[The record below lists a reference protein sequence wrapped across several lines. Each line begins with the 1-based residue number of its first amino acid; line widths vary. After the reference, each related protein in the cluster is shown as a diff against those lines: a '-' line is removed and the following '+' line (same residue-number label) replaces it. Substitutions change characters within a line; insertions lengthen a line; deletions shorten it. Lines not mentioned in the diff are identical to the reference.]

1 MNGLQVNQLHAF
13 YGKSHVLRGIDLSV
27 APSEIVAVLG
37 RNGSGRSTLARALV
51 GQLPSSGSVVWNG
64 QALSGRKAFDIAQ
77 MGVGYLPESRDIFP
91 TLSAHQ
97 NLLLGLKTNTKNT
110 PLKNMPSSEALF
122 QKIYSLF
129 PKLKERQHALG
140 ASLSGG
146 EQQMLALA
154 RTLMGQPQLLVADE
168 PSEGL
173 APQMV
178 KTIAK
183 VLQDLAQSGV
193 AIVLMEQ
200 KLALALQIAHRAVVI
215 GHGQIVFDGTP
226 QALAAR
232 PAICQEWLGV

>member
-1 MNGLQVNQLHAF
+1 MNGLLVNQLHAF
-13 YGKSHVLRGIDLSV
+13 YGRSHVLRGIDLSV
-27 APSEIVAVLG
+27 APGEIVAVLG

-64 QALSGRKAFDIAQ
+64 QALNGRKAFDIAQ

-97 NLLLGLKTNTKNT
+97 NLLLGLKTNT
-110 PLKNMPSSEALF
+110 PSSEALF
-122 QKIYSLF
+122 QTVYGLF
-129 PKLKERQHALG
+129 PKLQERQHALG

-146 EQQMLALA
+146 EQQMLALG

-200 KLALALQIAHRAVVI
+200 KLALALQIANRAVVI

>member
-1 MNGLQVNQLHAF
+1 MNGLQGNQLHAF

-27 APSEIVAVLG
+27 APGEIVAVLG

-51 GQLPSSGSVVWNG
+51 GQLPCSGSVIWNG
-64 QALSGRKAFDIAQ
+64 QSLAGRKAFDIAQ

-97 NLLLGLKTNTKNT
+97 NLLLGLKKST
-110 PLKNMPSSEALF
+110 PLKNTPSSEALF
-122 QKIYSLF
+122 QKIYGLF
-129 PKLKERQHALG
+129 PKLQERQHALG

-146 EQQMLALA
+146 EQQMLALG

>member
-1 MNGLQVNQLHAF
+1 MNGLLVNQLHAF

-27 APSEIVAVLG
+27 SPGEIVAVLG

-51 GQLPSSGSVVWNG
+51 GQLPCSGSVVWNG
-64 QALSGRKAFDIAQ
+64 QALARRQAFDIAQ

-91 TLSAHQ
+91 TLSVHQ
-97 NLLLGLKTNTKNT
+97 NLLLGLKTNS
-110 PLKNMPSSEALF
+110 PSSEALF
-122 QKIYSLF
+122 QTVYCLF
-129 PKLKERQHALG
+129 PKLQERQHALG

-146 EQQMLALA
+146 EQQMLALG

-183 VLQDLAQSGV
+183 VLQDLAQSGLAMV
-193 AIVLMEQ
+193 VMEQ
-200 KLALALQIAHRAVVI
+200 KLALALHIAHRAVVI
-215 GHGQIVFDGTP
+215 GHGQVVFDGTP
-226 QALAAR
+226 QDLAAR

>member
-51 GQLPSSGSVVWNG
+51 GQLPCSGSVVWNG
-64 QALSGRKAFDIAQ
+64 QSLAGLKAFAIAQ
-77 MGVGYLPESRDIFP
+77 LGVGYLPESRDIFP

-110 PLKNMPSSEALF
+110 PSSEALF
-122 QKIYSLF
+122 QKMYGLF
-129 PKLKERQHALG
+129 PKLAERQHALG

-146 EQQMLALA
+146 EQQMLALG

-200 KLALALQIAHRAVVI
+200 KLALALQIANRAVVI

>member
-1 MNGLQVNQLHAF
+1 MNGLQVKQLHAF

-27 APSEIVAVLG
+27 APGEIVAVLG

-51 GQLPSSGSVVWNG
+51 GQLPSRGSVVWNG
-64 QALSGRKAFDIAQ
+64 QTLTGRKAFEIAQ
-77 MGVGYLPESRDIFP
+77 MDVGYLSESRDIFP

-110 PLKNMPSSEALF
+110 PSSEALF
-122 QKIYSLF
+122 QKAYGLF
-129 PKLKERQHALG
+129 PRLKERQNAMG

-215 GHGQIVFDGTP
+215 GHGQIVFDGNP

>member
-27 APSEIVAVLG
+27 APGEIVAVLG

-77 MGVGYLPESRDIFP
+77 LGVGYLPESRDIFP
-91 TLSAHQ
+91 MLSVHQ
-97 NLLLGLKTNTKNT
+97 NLLLGLKKNT
-110 PLKNMPSSEALF
+110 PLKNTQSSEALF

-129 PKLKERQHALG
+129 PKLQERQHALG

-146 EQQMLALA
+146 EQQMLALG

-183 VLQDLAQSGV
+183 VLKDLAQSGV

-200 KLALALQIAHRAVVI
+200 KLALALHIAHRTVVI
-215 GHGQIVFDGTP
+215 GHGQVVFDGTP
-226 QALAAR
+226 LELTNR

>member
-27 APSEIVAVLG
+27 APGEIVAVLG

-51 GQLPSSGSVVWNG
+51 GQLPSSGSVIWNG
-64 QALSGRKAFDIAQ
+64 QALSGRKAFEIAQ
-77 MGVGYLPESRDIFP
+77 LGVGYLPESRDIFP

-97 NLLLGLKTNTKNT
+97 NLLLGLKKNL
-110 PLKNMPSSEALF
+110 PLKNTSSSEALF
-122 QKIYSLF
+122 QKTYSLF
-129 PKLKERQHALG
+129 PKLHERQHALG

-146 EQQMLALA
+146 EQQMLALG
-154 RTLMGQPQLLVADE
+154 RTLIGEPQLLVADE

-200 KLALALQIAHRAVVI
+200 KLALALQIANRAVVI

-226 QALAAR
+226 QALASH

>member
-27 APSEIVAVLG
+27 APGEIVAVLG

-51 GQLPSSGSVVWNG
+51 GQLPCSGSVVWNG

-77 MGVGYLPESRDIFP
+77 MGVGYLPEGRDIFP

-97 NLLLGLKTNTKNT
+97 NLLLGLKKNT
-110 PLKNMPSSEALF
+110 PLKNAPSSEALF
-122 QKIYSLF
+122 QKIYGLF
-129 PKLKERQHALG
+129 PKLQERQHALG

-146 EQQMLALA
+146 EQQMLALG
-154 RTLMGQPQLLVADE
+154 RTLMGQPLLLVADE

-200 KLALALQIAHRAVVI
+200 KLALALHIAHRTVVI
-215 GHGQIVFDGTP
+215 GHGQVVFDGTP
-226 QALAAR
+226 LELTNR

>member
-1 MNGLQVNQLHAF
+1 MNGLQVKQLHAF

-27 APSEIVAVLG
+27 SPGEIVAVLG
-37 RNGSGRSTLARALV
+37 RNGSGRSTLARVLV
-51 GQLPSSGSVVWNG
+51 GQLPCSGSVVWNG
-64 QALSGRKAFDIAQ
+64 QALARRQAFDIAQ

-91 TLSAHQ
+91 TLSVHQ
-97 NLLLGLKTNTKNT
+97 NLLLGLKTNS
-110 PLKNMPSSEALF
+110 PSSEALF
-122 QKIYSLF
+122 QTVYGLF
-129 PKLKERQHALG
+129 PKLQERQHALG

-146 EQQMLALA
+146 EQQMLALG

-200 KLALALQIAHRAVVI
+200 KLALAMHIAHRAVVI
-215 GHGQIVFDGTP
+215 GHGQVVFDGTP
-226 QALAAR
+226 LELANR
-232 PAICQEWLGV
+232 PSICQEWLGV

>member
-51 GQLPSSGSVVWNG
+51 GQLSSSGLVVWNG
-64 QALSGRKAFDIAQ
+64 QALSGRKAFEIALL
-77 MGVGYLPESRDIFP
+77 GVGYLPESRDIFP

-110 PLKNMPSSEALF
+110 PSSEALF

-129 PKLKERQHALG
+129 PKLQERQHALG

-146 EQQMLALA
+146 EQQMLALG
-154 RTLMGQPQLLVADE
+154 RTLMGQPQRLVADE
-168 PSEGL
+168 PSEG
-173 APQMV
+173 
-178 KTIAK
+178 
-183 VLQDLAQSGV
+183 
-193 AIVLMEQ
+193 
-200 KLALALQIAHRAVVI
+200 
-215 GHGQIVFDGTP
+215 
-226 QALAAR
+226 
-232 PAICQEWLGV
+232 